1 MQRAETAGD
10 AELVLKLH
18 ADLVAV
24 ANYRRA
30 LADRAKGDT

>member
-1 MQRAETAGD
+1 
-10 AELVLKLH
+10 VLRLH

-30 LADRAKGDT
+30 LADRARGDS